1 MHSVNFY
8 SFRVLTHKG
17 SRASKKLNDLGLSN
31 KKTAYELFVD
41 YFTLYKN
48 TPIEFGVSKLKY
60 LWNNILNF
68 TLITQKNH
76 IWLYKSWKIWRKQ

>member
-17 SRASKKLNDLGLSN
+17 SRASKKLNELGLSN

-48 TPIEFGVSKLKY
+48 TPI
-60 LWNNILNF
+60 
-68 TLITQKNH
+68 
-76 IWLYKSWKIWRKQ
+76 

>member
-17 SRASKKLNDLGLSN
+17 SRASKKLNELGLSN

-48 TPIEFGVSKLKY
+48 TPIEFGVSKTKISLEQHAKEGANKRGNSSR
-60 LWNNILNF
+60 L
-68 TLITQKNH
+68 TQSFH
-76 IWLYKSWKIWRKQ
+76 